1 LVECTKCG
9 TKNPKDAVY
18 CMNCGSPLE
27 EKETVTLRP
36 AAPPAVTKPVPG
48 VKVVK
53 PITPGAPVSTAV
65 PTAVPTR
72 IPSIGSCFYHPNLLA
87 AYLCSRCGRPIC
99 RDCAKA
105 HGDLIFCPQCYA
117 TAVPQ
122 PVAAPP
128 PPGIN
133 WGLVAVAVAIV
144 AVAAIGFVAW
154 WLLAL

>member
-1 LVECTKCG
+1 MVECPKCG

-18 CMNCGSPLE
+18 CMSCGSPIE
-27 EKETVTLRP
+27 EKETITLKP
-36 AAPPAVTKPVPG
+36 ATPPAVTKPVPG

-53 PITPGAPVSTAV
+53 PITPGAPITTAA
-65 PTAVPTR
+65 PMR
-72 IPSIGSCFYHPNLLA
+72 IPSIGSCFYHPSLLA

-117 TAVPQ
+117 SSVPQ

-128 PPGIN
+128 PSGVN
-133 WGLVAVAVAIV
+133 WTLVAVAVALV
-144 AVAAIGFVAW
+144 AVAVIGFVAW
-154 WLLAL
+154 WLLSI